1 VLFGVVSWIAFAFPF
16 KNMIH
21 KVTRSKYEG
30 KGKPKMFDSKSRYA
44 KAETYVVK
52 DARGRTVTVVAPPPP
67 PDQVLLGIHLL
78 KQGERLDLLAARYLN
93 DPTGFWR
100 IAEENNVM
108 LPEALTEAREIEIPV
123 KSS

>member
-1 VLFGVVSWIAFAFPF
+1 
-16 KNMIH
+16 
-21 KVTRSKYEG
+21 
-30 KGKPKMFDSKSRYA
+30 MFDAKSRYA
-44 KAETYVVK
+44 KAATYVVK

-100 IAEENNVM
+100 IAEENNAM